1 MANPDTELSIS
12 LATTSEHYLPIL
24 STPCSEL
31 RLQILSIRSGD
42 YIGTDCTR
50 KQRPRLQLI
59 LPKRYIPPAAMTGDA
74 PCDGIILTLD
84 PRGNSGLAKCQ
95 VRLSKSASSFTN
107 NIVCS
112 VTIPYF
118 GTVHDLLNV
127 TRDVFGEGNEK
138 FKYRLS
144 NGRLHGGR
152 DFWLQVLIECHN
164 KRLIGDTDI
173 DGNFG
178 FWESLEYEWPGRTLK
193 RIKNGR
199 FFYEGSR
206 QTIVQTQQGNFPMYY
221 RG

>member
-1 MANPDTELSIS
+1 MANLDTEVSIS
-12 LATTSEHYLPIL
+12 TASMSEHYFPIL

-31 RLQILSIRSGD
+31 RLQILSVRSGD
-42 YIGTDCTR
+42 CTGTDCTR
-50 KQRPRLQLI
+50 KQRPRLQLM
-59 LPKRYIPPAAMTGDA
+59 LPKWYIPPTAMDGDA

-107 NIVCS
+107 NLVHS
-112 VTIPYF
+112 VAIPYF
-118 GTVHDLLNV
+118 GTVHDLLTV
-127 TRDVFGEGNEK
+127 TRDVFGEGDEK

-144 NGRLHGGR
+144 NRRLHGGR

-164 KRLIGDTDI
+164 KRLISDTDI
-173 DGNFG
+173 DGKFG

-193 RIKNGR
+193 RIKYGR

-206 QTIVQTQQGNFPMYY
+206 QTNVQAQEGSFPMYY
-221 RG
+221 R